1 MRVYLSNISAIV
13 VLMITSGFTA
23 TSQDITSGEDI
34 FRQTCG
40 ACHTVGRG
48 RLVGPDL
55 VNIHQRRTE
64 DWILKF
70 VKSSQA
76 VIKSGDKYADS
87 LFQSFNRLIM
97 PDQPTLNDNQ
107 IKNIIFYIKD
117 KSSASVTARPVTPSE
132 PSSVKTDNNAGY
144 WFSVTN
150 LFLFGVIG
158 FMLIVIWHLS
168 RINKNLLDQI
178 KDYYSSDSSF
188 Y

>member
-1 MRVYLSNISAIV
+1 MGIHLSAFIATAVLLIVSGYTVSA
-13 VLMITSGFTA
+13 
-23 TSQDITSGEDI
+23 QDIAGGEGT

-55 VNIHQRRTE
+55 VNIHQRRSE

-70 VKSSQA
+70 VKSSQS

-87 LFQSFNRLIM
+87 LFQSFNQMIM
-97 PDQPTLNDNQ
+97 PDQPTLNDDQ
-107 IKNIIFYIKD
+107 IKNIISYIKD
-117 KSSASVTARPVTPSE
+117 KSSASVTTSPVTQSE
-132 PSSVKTDNNAGY
+132 PSSVKTDNKAGNL
-144 WFSVTN
+144 FSVTN

-158 FMLIVIWHLS
+158 FMMIVIWSLS
-168 RINKNLLDQI
+168 RINRNLLDQI

-188 Y
+188 F